1 MLKII
6 LKHVVPLL
14 LAFAL
19 GAVMF
24 HSKTPIRE
32 KCIQAIPKKSINYIT
47 NTTVPVIVKEVHY
60 NSVYDTIHDTI
71 KMPADSAE
79 LAQDWLTKRY
89 YNPTILDDTNGL
101 ITAKFMITKNRLA
114 SWKVNKKLFVH
125 SYKIYEPKTRKVLLG
140 GGVLVYPDRF
150 GLFAGGIYQDRHD
163 RAYELMYDP
172 INRGIFL
179 SAFWKIRFRKKK

>member
-1 MLKII
+1 MKKIFLKQ
-6 LKHVVPLL
+6 VVPLL

>member
-1 MLKII
+1 MKKIFLKQ
-6 LKHVVPLL
+6 VVPLL
-14 LAFAL
+14 LAFTL

-24 HSKTPIRE
+24 HSKTQTRE
-32 KCIQAIPKKSINYIT
+32 KCIQKVPAKAINYIT
-47 NTTVPVIVKEVHY
+47 TETVPVIVKEIHY
-60 NSVYDTIHDTI
+60 NSIRDTIHDTI
-71 KMPADSAE
+71 KMPADSAA

-89 YNPTILDDTNGL
+89 YNPTILNDTNGL

-114 SWKVNKKLFVH
+114 TWEVSKKLFVH

-140 GGVLVYPDRF
+140 GGILVYPDRF
-150 GLFAGGIYQDRHD
+150 GLFAGGMYQDRHD